1 MHSLSVV
8 QALLQQMKHWLSQ
21 QPKHEALNILIQMLQ
36 KSQWSILQENTLSEV
51 QDLMFVQTLLK
62 PDNSYYFITSVYAQ

>member
-1 MHSLSVV
+1 
-8 QALLQQMKHWLSQ
+8 MKHWLSQ
-21 QPKHEALNILIQMLQ
+21 QPKHEAINILIQMLQ
-36 KSQWSILQENTLSEV
+36 KSQWSTLQENTLSEV

>member
-1 MHSLSVV
+1 M
-8 QALLQQMKHWLSQ
+8 
-21 QPKHEALNILIQMLQ
+21 IYF
-36 KSQWSILQENTLSEV
+36 QENTLSEI